1 MSINNKEKLIK
12 IFIIIITV
20 FFTCSYFTISIN
32 AAVNRD
38 TIPKISSISSLPA
51 EKIVVL
57 CEQSVDKLPIE
68 QIALL
73 WSSNDSRRTVLSG
86 TMDGKVTKRYI
97 AWENKYKS
105 QVAGT
110 KDQRGLEDNTD
121 LTVYVKNLN
130 IKAKDYQD
138 IRLFLEYIS
147 LGGTSCLT
155 NAYCLEV
162 YAVDENRKK
171 YGPFHL
177 ESFEPNG
184 FYVRTQGTAKRY
196 DRGFNLVTEKL
207 FVPENA
213 VITELEIKPYG
224 NYPARTR
231 TLPQQTGSKN
241 WRGRE
246 ALTFALAGM
255 KVVGYSQSGYQ
266 KPDYIKTK
274 VINVDKVREN
284 VVKRMYDMAT
294 VKWTP
299 AIEFYDTFVR
309 ERPKGVKPRAT
320 FKPGSM
326 YYGLPYTQRNRAT
339 VEKFSSE
346 IKNNVLSEPKNIKEI
361 WGADCVAAVD
371 YALSKY
377 IPLPVM
383 NLTPD
388 FIWDRNKF
396 TLLGN
401 LKIEGTENSSEALKK
416 HYTEQEI
423 YEAYAQL
430 QKGDVLSTHYQKGAH
445 TRMVS
450 GSTHVSRNGDGLID
464 PQDSYII
471 ISETSSAL
479 ADTTDKNNYG
489 GLINEEDYVVSF
501 EPKKEYTDIKELKEL
516 AGKNTNFRINKKI
529 TFKQAYSRC
538 YVPLTLNAYL
548 TTSVEEPY
556 ARIINPN
563 TVEDIKN
570 GFKGTV
576 YSNYTILSLTFN
588 INNIGTGES
597 KSFVVYPN
605 HASGTLEGKY
615 NGMYSLYYNTPVEVQ
630 NYLKNMLR
638 DAEQFEV
645 TVSVSA
651 GDNEN
656 IEVLKIKRN

>member
-1 MSINNKEKLIK
+1 MRRPRNFGISLLLIFIMFFFNITLGSVNGKNSVINNQDKQDFVKAGGKHILYNNVVGNFTKEEINQIWPANTPRSFIK
-12 IFIIIITV
+12 T
-20 FFTCSYFTISIN
+20 
-32 AAVNRD
+32 
-38 TIPKISSISSLPA
+38 
-51 EKIVVL
+51 
-57 CEQSVDKLPIE
+57 
-68 QIALL
+68 
-73 WSSNDSRRTVLSG
+73 G
-86 TMDGKVTKRYI
+86 TMDGELTKKYI

-105 QVAGT
+105 QVKGT
-110 KDQRGLEDNTD
+110 KNQQGLEDNTD
-121 LTVYVKNLN
+121 LTVYIKNLN
-130 IKAKDYQD
+130 IKARDYQD
-138 IRLFLEYIS
+138 IRLFLDYIS
-147 LGGTSCLT
+147 NGGASCLT

-162 YAVDENRKK
+162 YVIDKTRKK

-184 FYVRTQGTAKRY
+184 FYMRMQGTGKKY
-196 DRGFNLVTEKL
+196 DRGFNLLTEKL
-207 FVPENA
+207 SVPKNA

-224 NYPARTR
+224 NYPAK
-231 TLPQQTGSKN
+231 LQVIQQTQGSQN

-255 KVVGYSQSGYQ
+255 KVVGYSRSGYQ

-274 VINVDKVREN
+274 AIDVNKVREN

-299 AIEFYDTFVR
+299 AVEFYDTHVR
-309 ERPKGVKPRAT
+309 DRSKGVKPRAT

-339 VEKFSSE
+339 VEKFASE
-346 IKNNVLSEPKNIKEI
+346 IKNNVLSAPQNIAEI

-445 TRMVS
+445 TRLVS

-479 ADTTDKNNYG
+479 ADTADKNNYG
-489 GLINEEDYVVSF
+489 GLINEDDYVVSF

-516 AGKNTNFRINKKI
+516 ADKNTNFRINKKI
-529 TFKQAYSRC
+529 TFKQAYSGC
-538 YVPLTLNAYL
+538 YVPITLKAYL
-548 TTSVEEPY
+548 TATVEEPF

-563 TVEDIKN
+563 TVEDIKH

-576 YSNYTILSLTFN
+576 YSNYTILRITFN
-588 INNIGTGES
+588 INNTGTGKS
-597 KSFVVYPN
+597 KTFVVYPN

-651 GDNEN
+651 GENKN